1 MHSTDGIAPP
11 TPLSRDKYQRDE
23 ATGAL
28 LSVDHAGLAAYK
40 KIKTRSLQ
48 MDKMC
53 DDINNLKEELFD
65 IKNVLKT
72 IVQKF
77 E

>member
-1 MHSTDGIAPP
+1 MHSIAS
-11 TPLSRDKYQRDE
+11 LEQNSRDKYRRDT

-28 LSVDHAGLAAYK
+28 LCVDNNGLAAYK
-40 KIKTRSLQ
+40 KSKARSLQ

-53 DDINNLKEELFD
+53 DDINSLKEELFD

-72 IVQKF
+72 IIQKF
-77 E
+77 EP

>member
-1 MHSTDGIAPP
+1 MYSTASVANHASLP
-11 TPLSRDKYQRDE
+11 RDKYQRDE
-23 ATGAL
+23 ETGAL

-40 KIKTRSLQ
+40 KGKIRSAQ
-48 MDKMC
+48 MNQMC
-53 DDINNLKEELFD
+53 DDINSLKEELFD